1 METDKK
7 DPVPCNSKKQD
18 KRRGASSRKEPKLK
32 IGNRLA
38 GRLIKYG
45 QFAVNALRGY
55 DSVKIGWKRA
65 VLDLLDIRSKHTPH
79 GLELLKAER
88 KAAKKDRK
96 LIAIRKRIRKLQAL
110 LEKASS

>member
-1 METDKK
+1 METDK

-45 QFAVNALRGY
+45 QFAVTALKGY
-55 DSVKIGWKRA
+55 DSVKVGWKRA
-65 VLDLLDIRSKHTPH
+65 LLDLLEIRSKHTPH
-79 GLELLKAER
+79 GLEILKAER
-88 KAAKKDRK
+88 KAARKDRK
-96 LIAIRKRIRKLQAL
+96 ALAIRKRIRKLQAE
-110 LEKASS
+110 LEKFSS